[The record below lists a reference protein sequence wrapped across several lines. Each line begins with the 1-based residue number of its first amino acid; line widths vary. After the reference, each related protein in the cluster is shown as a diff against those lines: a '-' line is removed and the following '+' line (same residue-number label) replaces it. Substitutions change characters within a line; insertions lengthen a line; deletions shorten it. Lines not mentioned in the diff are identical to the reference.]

1 MWTFSLKNPGYLI
14 LDRDILKLQ
23 KNWIPGYFSAL

>member
-14 LDRDILKLQ
+14 LDRDTLKLQ